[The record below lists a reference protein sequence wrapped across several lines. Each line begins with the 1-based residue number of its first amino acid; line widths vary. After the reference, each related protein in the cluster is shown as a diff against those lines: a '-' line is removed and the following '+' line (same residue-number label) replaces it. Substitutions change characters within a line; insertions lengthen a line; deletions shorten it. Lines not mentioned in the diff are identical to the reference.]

1 MIDTLTNLSS
11 KNALEEQLSISKFPI
26 LFLIDIRG
34 FRLINLNHGDGGG
47 DFTLC
52 SFADSLK
59 TFAQKH
65 KMSAFRIEND
75 EFALLADMPFDL
87 DKIEKLIFD
96 LVNLISSQK
105 YNLDSKEIT
114 IQANIGIC
122 FDLKNSLKKASLA
135 LALAQ
140 QENQPFISY
149 SEFASKLLREK
160 NDTASKEIETAV
172 ENGFITPYYQK
183 VIDLAGEE
191 IYQEVLMRLS
201 LKKSIQPPKFFLEIA
216 KKRGFYINIVKLL
229 SKQILSKNIKQ
240 AINFSFEDLNDEI
253 LFEYL
258 LKTYLDKNIIFELQG
273 TPETQTKSVLSKIK
287 RLKDANINICLDNIS
302 DPKILKLYDSS
313 IVDFVKVNGDLIRLL
328 NISEE
333 SKATCRAI
341 LLECNKLKCKS
352 IASRINSNTSS
363 EEAQKLGFDYFQGF
377 FFSKPTNHI

>member
-11 KNALEEQLSISKFPI
+11 KNALEKQISISKFPI
-26 LFLIDIRG
+26 LFLVDIKD
-34 FRLINLNHGDGGG
+34 FRLINLNHGDEGG

-52 SFADSLK
+52 SFANSLK
-59 TFAQKH
+59 TFAQEH
-65 KMSAFRIEND
+65 KMSAFRVEND
-75 EFALLADMPFDL
+75 EFALLADIPFDL

-105 YNLDSKEIT
+105 YNFNSEEIT

-140 QENQPFISY
+140 KEDQPFISY

-183 VIDLAGEE
+183 VINLAGEE

-201 LKKSIQPPKFFLEIA
+201 LKESIQPPKFFLEIA
-216 KKRGFYINIVKLL
+216 RKRGFYINIVELL
-229 SKQILSKNIKQ
+229 SKEVLSKNIKQ
-240 AINFSFEDLNDEI
+240 AINFSFEDLNDEV
-253 LFEYL
+253 LFDYL
-258 LKTYLDKNIIFELQG
+258 LKTYRDKNIIFELQG
-273 TPETQTKSVLSKIK
+273 TSEAQTELVLSKI
-287 RLKDANINICLDNIS
+287 RQLKDANISICLDNIS
-302 DPKILKLYDSS
+302 NPKILKLYDSS
-313 IVDFVKVNGDLIRLL
+313 VVDFVKADGDLIRLL

-341 LLECNKLKCKS
+341 LAECDRLKCKS
-352 IASRINSNTSS
+352 IASRINSKTSL

-377 FFSKPTNHI
+377 FFGKPTNHI